1 MSIRE
6 ICGAIIMTLHDFPA
20 LNAGL
25 NGTAA
30 VLLTAGFVFI
40 KRKQVAAH
48 RAAMLGAV
56 AVSAAFLACYL
67 TYHLQ
72 TGARTPFGGTGFI
85 RPIYFAMLISHILL
99 AMAIVPLILITLTL
113 ALRGRFDRHRAWARW
128 TLPLWY
134 YVSVTGVLV
143 YFFLYRWW
151 PAAAR

>member
-1 MSIRE
+1 
-6 ICGAIIMTLHDFPA
+6 MTLHDFPA
-20 LNAGL
+20 LDASL

-48 RAAMLGAV
+48 RAAMVAAF
-56 AVSAAFLACYL
+56 AVSVAFLACYL

-85 RPIYFAMLISHILL
+85 RTVYFTMLISHILL
-99 AMAIVPLILITLTL
+99 AMVIVPLILVSLTL

-128 TLPLWY
+128 TFPLWY

-151 PAAAR
+151 PTAH

>member
-1 MSIRE
+1 
-6 ICGAIIMTLHDFPA
+6 MTLHDFPA
-20 LNAGL
+20 LNATL

-40 KRKQVAAH
+40 KRKQVTAH
-48 RAAMLGAV
+48 RAAMLGAC

-85 RPIYFAMLISHILL
+85 RPVYFAMLLSHILL
-99 AMAIVPLILITLTL
+99 AMAIVPLILVTLTL
-113 ALRGRFDRHRAWARW
+113 ALRGRYDRHRAWARW

-134 YVSVTGVLV
+134 YVSITGVLV

-151 PAAAR
+151 PSAP